1 MFGIRFPGV
10 SDLSNPVPP
19 NQPLP
24 ADTVTSNTLLLRVR
38 DTDDQVAWREFVD
51 RYGPRIF
58 TWCRQFRLQD
68 SDAADVTQ
76 IVLTK
81 LVSAM
86 QQFEYEPSRGR
97 FRGWLKTVT
106 SNAVRDLA
114 AEWTRKGRS
123 LGGDQGK
130 ELLTSLAETRAVDQ
144 LYELVEQGYQS
155 ELLQVAETR
164 VRMRVQPNTW
174 QAYHLAAIEQRP
186 VAEVAEIVGMRVSEV
201 YVAKSRVIKHL
212 RAEVQKL
219 REQDGS

>member
-1 MFGIRFPGV
+1 MSDPV
-10 SDLSNPVPP
+10 SHHDLR
-19 NQPLP
+19 P

-38 DTDDQVAWREFVD
+38 DTDDQVAWGEFVD
-51 RYGPRIF
+51 LYGPRIF

-86 QQFEYEPSRGR
+86 QQFEYEPARGR

-106 SNAVRDLA
+106 ANAVRDLA

-123 LGGDQGK
+123 LGGEQGND
-130 ELLTSLAETRAVDQ
+130 LLASLADTRAVDQ
-144 LYELVEQGYQS
+144 LYELVEQGYQA

-174 QAYHLAAIEQRP
+174 QAYYLTALEQKP
-186 VAEVAEIVGMRVSEV
+186 VTEVAAAVGMRVSEV

-212 RAEVQKL
+212 RDEVRKL

>member
-1 MFGIRFPGV
+1 MSDPV
-10 SDLSNPVPP
+10 SHHDLR
-19 NQPLP
+19 P

-38 DTDDQVAWREFVD
+38 DTDDQVAWGEFVD
-51 RYGPRIF
+51 LYGPRIF

-86 QQFEYEPSRGR
+86 QQFEYEPARGR

-106 SNAVRDLA
+106 ANAVRDLA

-123 LGGDQGK
+123 LGGEQGND
-130 ELLTSLAETRAVDQ
+130 LLASLADTRAVDQ
-144 LYELVEQGYQS
+144 LYELVEQGYQA

-174 QAYHLAAIEQRP
+174 QAYYLTALAQKP
-186 VAEVAEIVGMRVSEV
+186 VTEVAAAVGMRVSEV

-212 RAEVQKL
+212 RDEVRKL